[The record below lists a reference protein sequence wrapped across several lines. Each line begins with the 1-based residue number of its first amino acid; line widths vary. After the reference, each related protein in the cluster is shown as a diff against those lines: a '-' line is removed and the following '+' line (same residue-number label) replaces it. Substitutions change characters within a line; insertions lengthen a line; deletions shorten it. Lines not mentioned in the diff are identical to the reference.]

1 LKAAEVEAKQDDLD
15 SLIQQ
20 TLDQQE
26 ESAKLSERLAKTVS
40 NTENIAVASTN
51 KLNAQGEQLNSINRK
66 LDDLSHTVDVANKN
80 ANYLRTLNGS
90 IFTTFAAKGPADSKQ
105 VMNLQFADA
114 APKDSTGRP
123 IPTPRITSLTLGN
136 MKRAKRPTE
145 STEDVA
151 IELDTSATIEQKERS
166 KLAEKTI
173 EKNLNYVKQGVSNL
187 KEAALS
193 LGTELDRQTHVVS
206 RIHEKTDNNSIK
218 IGQLNSKIH
227 GRLYIMQVC

>member
-1 LKAAEVEAKQDDLD
+1 LKAAEVEVKQDDLD

-26 ESAKLSERLAKTVS
+26 ESAKLSERLAKTIS
-40 NTENIAVASTN
+40 NTENIAIASTS
-51 KLNAQGEQLNSINRK
+51 KLNSQGEQLNTINRK
-66 LDDLSHTVDVANKN
+66 LDDLSHTVEVANKN

-90 IFTTFAAKGPADSKQ
+90 IFTTFAAKGPADAKPTLN
-105 VMNLQFADA
+105 VQFAGA
-114 APKDSTGRP
+114 APKDSAGRP

-136 MKRAKRPTE
+136 MKKAKRSSE
-145 STEDVA
+145 STENVT
-151 IELDTSATIEQKERS
+151 IELDESATAEQKERS

-173 EKNLNYVKQGVSNL
+173 DKNLNYVKQGVSNL

-193 LGTELDRQTHVVS
+193 LGTELDRQSQVVS
-206 RIHEKTDNNSIK
+206 RIHEKTDDSSVK

-227 GRLYIMQVC
+227 GFL